1 MEKSKKDLNLLDTNP
16 ELVKEW
22 HPTANVDLTPRNIQ
36 IGYPEKVWWLCSV
49 GHKWQD
55 TIECRL
61 EGKDCPICENES
73 IKPNFDFSIDLPSM
87 GTNYRKNRRFKT
99 KTTAVIE
106 IPDSGHWIY
115 AQMTD
120 FNRHGLCFETDAAI
134 EPGTVISIR
143 FDKPIVSS
151 RLDESFK
158 SLFANGY
165 GITNSTVKWCKQLD
179 DDQSISNF
187 SIGVEIS

>member
-1 MEKSKKDLNLLDTNP
+1 MERSQKDLNLLDANP

-22 HPTANVDLTPRNIQ
+22 HPTANVDLTPRNVQ
-36 IGYPEKVWWLCSV
+36 IGYPEKVWWLCSD

-55 TIECRL
+55 TIKCRL

-73 IKPNFDFSIDLPSM
+73 ANRNFDFSLDLPAM
-87 GTNYRKNRRFKT
+87 GKNYRKNIRFKT

-115 AQMTD
+115 AHMTD

-143 FDKPIVSS
+143 FDKSIVSS
-151 RLDESFK
+151 SLDESFN
-158 SLFANGY
+158 SLFAKGY
-165 GITNSTVKWCKQLD
+165 NISNSTVKWCKRLD

>member
-1 MEKSKKDLNLLDTNP
+1 
-16 ELVKEW
+16 
-22 HPTANVDLTPRNIQ
+22 
-36 IGYPEKVWWLCSV
+36 
-49 GHKWQD
+49 
-55 TIECRL
+55 
-61 EGKDCPICENES
+61 
-73 IKPNFDFSIDLPSM
+73 M

-115 AQMTD
+115 AQMID
-120 FNRHGLCFETDAAI
+120 FNRNGLCFETDAAI
-134 EPGTVISIR
+134 QPGTVISIR
-143 FDKPIVSS
+143 FDKSIVSS
-151 RLDESFK
+151 SLDESFK